1 MRWSLPILVSLCSA
15 LLLAAPAAAQGRVEM
30 EIATEGNAGLEAQ
43 TWSRILTQL
52 KVDGLTIRTARAGDA
67 VKIETTG
74 GERPVYKVKGRL
86 TATNELVLP
95 GGKFT
100 TRDTAPL
107 ARWLEKLRTEGPP
120 GSARPKLPFGLTETE
135 LERVQSDFKARVDL
149 ATKGMDRAD
158 ALDKIAAKLKSKL
171 SQAADVPAALAEAG
185 PVAEDLSGLS
195 AGTALA
201 CILRP
206 AGLGI
211 APRGNG
217 KGEVRYEVR
226 PLKAET
232 WPVGLVVEENER
244 ELVPALFEK
253 LNAEIKEGTPLS
265 KALAAIGPKV
275 GIPMLYDHN
284 ALALADVDPDKTL
297 VSLKPAKYLL
307 IMVVEKTVRQARLNP
322 QLRTDEAGKPFYWIT
337 AGR

>member
-1 MRWSLPILVSLCSA
+1 MRWSLPM
-15 LLLAAPAAAQGRVEM
+15 LLALCFVLSLASEAAAQARVEM

-43 TWSRILTQL
+43 TWNRILTQL
-52 KVDGLTIRTARAGDA
+52 KVDGLTIRAARGGDA
-67 VKIETTG
+67 VKIEASG
-74 GERPVYKVKGRL
+74 GQRPVYKVTGRL
-86 TATNELVLP
+86 SATNELVLP

-100 TRDTAPL
+100 TRDTASL
-107 ARWLEKLRTEGPP
+107 SRWLEKLRTEGPP
-120 GSARPKLPFGLTETE
+120 GSARAKLPFGLTESE
-135 LERVQSDFKARVDL
+135 LEKVQADFKTRVDF
-149 ATKGMDRAD
+149 ATTGADRAE
-158 ALDKIAAKLKSKL
+158 AMDKVAARLKSKL
-171 SQAADVPAALAEAG
+171 SQGPDVPALLAEAG
-185 PVAEDLSGLS
+185 PVAENLEGLS

-201 CILRP
+201 CVLRP

-226 PLKAET
+226 PLKEET
-232 WPVGLVVEENER
+232 WPVGLIVEENER

-275 GIPMLYDHN
+275 GIPILYDHN
-284 ALALADVDPDKTL
+284 ALALADVDPDKTA
-297 VSLKPAKYLL
+297 VSLKPSKYLL
-307 IMVVEKTVRQARLNP
+307 ITVLEKTVRQARLNP
-322 QLRTDEAGKPFYWIT
+322 QLRTDEAGKPFFWIT